1 MKNLFVIWTALIFTL
16 SSNLSAEAATIDKES
31 TSKKQHAAVVESAT
45 WGNKRITGSGN
56 IIEKEIKLSG
66 EYSTIYVSRA
76 VKVIM
81 ENRSDN
87 KVVISADDNVMEY
100 VVCKVEGGKLT
111 ATIDNKI
118 NSISNVN
125 VKIYLPKSEKIDKIS
140 TASGGEAHIYPTIKT
155 TSLTIESS
163 SGSKVDITTAEA
175 GKLVINASSAGNI
188 KGSFKSDNSANL
200 AASSAGKIDIT
211 LLGKEVKCEASSG
224 ANIELNG
231 QANKLNAEAS
241 SAADINAK
249 TFTAENVYAAAS
261 SGADVDVFAQKR
273 LSANASSAGKIR
285 YTGPVDSFDVSKNAS
300 SGGSVKK
307 M

>member
-1 MKNLFVIWTALIFTL
+1 MKNLFVIWVVLVITL
-16 SSNLSAEAATIDKES
+16 LTSFGAQATTIDKENKS
-31 TSKKQHAAVVESAT
+31 EKQHAVVESAT

-56 IIEKEIKLSG
+56 IIKKEIKLSG
-66 EYSTIYVSRA
+66 EYSTIYVSRG
-76 VKVIM
+76 VNVIM
-81 ENRSDN
+81 ENRSND

-100 VVCKVEGGKLT
+100 VVCKVEGGKLW
-111 ATIDNKI
+111 ATIDSKI

-140 TASGGEAHIYPTIKT
+140 TSSAGEVHIYPTIKSS
-155 TSLTIESS
+155 SLAIESS
-163 SGSKVDITTAEA
+163 SA
-175 GKLVINASSAGNI
+175 GTI
-188 KGSFKSDNSANL
+188 KGSFKSESSANL

-224 ANIELNG
+224 ANIKLNG
-231 QANKLNAEAS
+231 QAIKLNAEAS

-261 SGADVDVFAQKR
+261 SGADVEVFAQKR

-285 YTGPVDSFDVSKNAS
+285 YTGPVDSSAVSKNTS

>member
-16 SSNLSAEAATIDKES
+16 PSNLSAEAATIDKES

-45 WGNKRITGSGN
+45 WGNKRVTGSGN

-140 TASGGEAHIYPTIKT
+140 TASGGEAHIYPTIKSS
-155 TSLTIESS
+155 SLAIESS
-163 SGSKVDITTAEA
+163 SGSEVEIATAEV
-175 GKLVINASSAGNI
+175 GKLVIRASSAGDI

-200 AASSAGKIDIT
+200 VASSAGKIDIT
-211 LLGKEVKCEASSG
+211 LLGKEVVCEASSG
-224 ANIELNG
+224 ANIDLNG

-285 YTGPVDSFDVSKNAS
+285 YTGPVDSYDVSKSAS

>member
-45 WGNKRITGSGN
+45 WGNKRVTGSGN

-211 LLGKEVKCEASSG
+211 LLGKEVVCEASSG

-241 SAADINAK
+241 SAANINAK

>member
-45 WGNKRITGSGN
+45 WGNKRVTGSGN

-175 GKLVINASSAGNI
+175 GKLVINALSVFI
-188 KGSFKSDNSANL
+188 KTAKHHTL
-200 AASSAGKIDIT
+200 TVIT
-211 LLGKEVKCEASSG
+211 LLNTTV
-224 ANIELNG
+224 
-231 QANKLNAEAS
+231 
-241 SAADINAK
+241 
-249 TFTAENVYAAAS
+249 
-261 SGADVDVFAQKR
+261 
-273 LSANASSAGKIR
+273 
-285 YTGPVDSFDVSKNAS
+285 
-300 SGGSVKK
+300 
-307 M
+307 

>member
-1 MKNLFVIWTALIFTL
+1 MRKTLICGLALAIASL
-16 SSNLSAEAATIDKES
+16 PAAYAENSIISNNHPISAEANWGF
-31 TSKKQHAAVVESAT
+31 KKL
-45 WGNKRITGSGN
+45 TGSGN

-100 VVCKVEGGKLT
+100 VVCKVEGGKLW
-111 ATIDNKI
+111 ATIDSKI

-140 TASGGEAHIYPTIKT
+140 TASGGEAHIYPTIKSS
-155 TSLTIESS
+155 SLTIESS
-163 SGSKVDITTAEA
+163 SGSEVEIITTEV
-175 GKLVINASSAGNI
+175 GKLTVNASSAGTI
-188 KGSFKSDNSANL
+188 KGSFKSESSANL

-224 ANIELNG
+224 ANIKLNG

>member
-1 MKNLFVIWTALIFTL
+1 MRKTLICGLALAIFSL
-16 SSNLSAEAATIDKES
+16 PAAYAENSIISNNHPISAEANWGL
-31 TSKKQHAAVVESAT
+31 KKL
-45 WGNKRITGSGN
+45 TGSGN

-87 KVVISADDNVMEY
+87 KVVISADNNVMEY
-100 VVCKVEGGKLT
+100 VVCKVEGGKLW

-140 TASGGEAHIYPTIKT
+140 TASGGEAHIYPTIKSS
-155 TSLTIESS
+155 SLTIESS
-163 SGSKVDITTAEA
+163 SGSEVEIITTEV
-175 GKLVINASSAGNI
+175 GKLTVNASSAGTI
-188 KGSFKSDNSANL
+188 KGSFKSESSANL

-224 ANIELNG
+224 ANIKLNG

-261 SGADVDVFAQKR
+261 SGADIDVFAQKR

>member
-1 MKNLFVIWTALIFTL
+1 MKNLFAIWVVLVITL
-16 SSNLSAEAATIDKES
+16 LTSFGAQAATIDKENE
-31 TSKKQHAAVVESAT
+31 SKKQHAVVESAT

-66 EYSTIYVSRA
+66 KYSTIYVSRA

-100 VVCKVEGGKLT
+100 VVCKVEGGKLW
-111 ATIDNKI
+111 ATIDSKI

-140 TASGGEAHIYPTIKT
+140 TSSAGEVHIYPTIKSS
-155 TSLTIESS
+155 SLAIESS
-163 SGSKVDITTAEA
+163 SA
-175 GKLVINASSAGNI
+175 GTI
-188 KGSFKSDNSANL
+188 KGSFKSESSANL

-224 ANIELNG
+224 ANIKLNG
-231 QANKLNAEAS
+231 QAIKLNAEAS

-261 SGADVDVFAQKR
+261 SGADVEVFAQKR

-285 YTGPVDSFDVSKNAS
+285 YTGPVDSSAVSKNTS